1 METLGLT
8 GYAFMKKRQNPKD
21 IKALEV
27 EYNFELPFLY
37 KEFAR
42 NFELESI
49 RAFEKLIQNGTEI
62 YFAHLYCNLE
72 SIHESDF
79 SEFMAIEDT
88 YRFKDNDYDW
98 TISGHLPIG
107 GGRHGSVLLLGT
119 KDEEYDKILLQ
130 DIANDITIISNNI
143 FEFVSCLDMK
153 ILQEN
158 IAGIELSS
166 IYKKL
171 RLTSPPELRRYPD
184 ENKVVEWM
192 ENSFFLPDE
201 VDANGN
207 PMLINPNYGTPDADK
222 ILTVDVEIIN

>member
-1 METLGLT
+1 MAKLT
-8 GYAFMKKRQNPKD
+8 SDLQDLRKKD

-27 EYNFELPFLY
+27 EYDFELPFLY

-130 DIANDITIISNNI
+130 
-143 FEFVSCLDMK
+143 
-153 ILQEN
+153 EN

-171 RLTSPPELRRYPD
+171 GEDFWRAREESPL
-184 ENKVVEWM
+184 
-192 ENSFFLPDE
+192 
-201 VDANGN
+201 A
-207 PMLINPNYGTPDADK
+207 
-222 ILTVDVEIIN
+222 